1 MSYSEAGS
9 PILGSSLELRRQLG
23 VLRARYKL
31 ILFVIAL
38 AGLGALATSLT
49 AQRSYD
55 SAAKVLVGQ
64 SLSATNPDL
73 NQLAASQQLSTT
85 YAQIAMTR
93 PIMQGVIDKLGL
105 KIDAS
110 TLQRQVTV
118 ENSTDSALITIRARD
133 SDPQRAAAIA
143 NEVAA
148 QLIAYSPTVQGQG
161 SGVEEFV
168 VRDLQTIQQEIG
180 STQAEADRLAGLASP
195 TKEESAQLETLQS
208 RLLSLR
214 STYAALLS
222 YATNS
227 AVNHLAIA
235 ESAIAPSSPS
245 SPQVPVNLVLGLAAG
260 ALVAVALAFLL
271 DHLEDFIKT
280 RDDAEH
286 VTGLPVLGLIPRL
299 RNEAGRNPIYG
310 LVTVLYPRSR
320 ASEAFR
326 ALRTNIEFTAIAA
339 PTRTILITSPQPL
352 EGKTIVAC
360 NLAVAFA
367 QAGKRTILVDADLRV
382 PSVHQLFALSGA
394 VGLTDLMLSDKIG
407 IESVAQLTEQEN
419 LRVIASGSSAPNPAE
434 LLGSERMRSIVDRL
448 AAAADIVI
456 FDCSPVNVVTDPAV
470 LSTIVDGSILVIDS
484 GHTRRDAART
494 AREALSMVGGR
505 LLGLTLNRIPRS
517 GPEEAYGYY
526 DSAATPAI
534 PANPSVV
541 PAGAQGLAPITA
553 AERSRVSRQQVR
565 RGQSGSAVE
574 ESPR

>member
-1 MSYSEAGS
+1 V
-9 PILGSSLELRRQLG
+9 GSSLELRRQLG
-23 VLRARYKL
+23 VLRARYRL
-31 ILFVIAL
+31 ILVVIVL
-38 AGLGALATSLT
+38 AGLGALATSLN

-55 SAAKVLVGQ
+55 SEAKVLVGQ

-73 NQLAASQQLSTT
+73 NQLAASQELSTT
-85 YAQIAMTR
+85 YAQIATTR
-93 PIMQGVIDKLGL
+93 PIMQGVIDNLGL

-110 TLQRQVTV
+110 TLQRQVAV
-118 ENSTDSALITIRARD
+118 EPSTDSALITIRVRD
-133 SDPQRAAAIA
+133 SDSQRAAAIA

-161 SGVEEFV
+161 SSVEEFV
-168 VRDLQTIQQEIG
+168 VRDLQTIQEQIG
-180 STQAEADRLAGLASP
+180 SIQTDSDRLAGIASP
-195 TKEESAQLETLQS
+195 TTQQSARLETLQS

-245 SPQVPVNLVLGLAAG
+245 SPQVIVNLVLGLAAG

-271 DHLEDFIKT
+271 DHLEDSIKT
-280 RDDAEH
+280 RDDAERA
-286 VTGLPVLGLIPRL
+286 TDLAVLGLIPRL
-299 RNEAGRNPIYG
+299 RNEPRRNPVYG

-360 NLAVAFA
+360 NLAVVFA
-367 QAGKRTILVDADLRV
+367 QAGKRTILVDADLRG
-382 PSVHQLFALSGA
+382 PSVHRLFALSGA

-434 LLGSERMRSIVDRL
+434 LLGSQRMRTIVDRL

-484 GHTRRDAART
+484 GHTHRDAART

-505 LLGLTLNRIPRS
+505 VLGLTLNRIPRNTR
-517 GPEEAYGYY
+517 EEAYGYY
-526 DSAATPAI
+526 DSVATPAT
-534 PANPSVV
+534 PSVMPSGV
-541 PAGAQGLAPITA
+541 EGLAPIKA
-553 AERSRVSRQQVR
+553 AERPRGFRSRLR
-565 RGQSGSAVE
+565 RGRSGSVAE

>member
-1 MSYSEAGS
+1 
-9 PILGSSLELRRQLG
+9 LELRRQLG
-23 VLRARYKL
+23 VVRARYKL
-31 ILFVIAL
+31 ILVVIVL

-55 SAAKVLVGQ
+55 SEAKVLVGQ

-85 YAQIAMTR
+85 YAQIATTR
-93 PIMQGVIDKLGL
+93 PIMQAVIDKLGL

-118 ENSTDSALITIRARD
+118 ENATDSALITIRVRD
-133 SDPQRAAAIA
+133 GDSQRAAAIA

-168 VRDLQTIQQEIG
+168 LRDLQTIQEQIG
-180 STQAEADRLAGLASP
+180 STQAEADRLAGIASP
-195 TKEESAQLETLQS
+195 TTAESAQLETLQS
-208 RLLSLR
+208 RLLTLR

-235 ESAIAPSSPS
+235 ESAIAPSAPS
-245 SPQVPVNLVLGLAAG
+245 SPQVPVNLALGLVAG

-280 RDDAEH
+280 RDDAER

-299 RNEAGRNPIYG
+299 RNEPGRNPIYG

-360 NLAVAFA
+360 NLAVVFA

-407 IESVAQLTEQEN
+407 IEAVAQLTEQEN
-419 LRVIASGSSAPNPAE
+419 LRIIASGSSAPNPAE
-434 LLGSERMRSIVDRL
+434 LLGSERMRTIVDRL

-484 GHTRRDAART
+484 GHTHRDAART

-505 LLGLTLNRIPRS
+505 VLGLTLNRIPRS
-517 GPEEAYGYY
+517 APEEAYGYY
-526 DSAATPAI
+526 DSAATPA
-534 PANPSVV
+534 PSAV
-541 PAGAQGLAPITA
+541 PAGAEGVAPIMP
-553 AERSRVSRQQVR
+553 AERSPASRQRVR
-565 RGQSGSAVE
+565 RGQSGPVVE

>member
-1 MSYSEAGS
+1 
-9 PILGSSLELRRQLG
+9 LELRRQLG
-23 VLRARYKL
+23 VLRARYRL
-31 ILFVIAL
+31 ILFVVVL
-38 AGLGALATSLT
+38 AGLGALATSLS

-55 SAAKVLVGQ
+55 SEAKVLVGQ

-85 YAQIAMTR
+85 YAQIAITR
-93 PIMQGVIDKLGL
+93 PIMQAVIDKLGL

-118 ENSTDSALITIRARD
+118 ENSTDSAIITIRARD
-133 SDPQRAAAIA
+133 SDSQRAAAIA

-168 VRDLQTIQQEIG
+168 LRDLQTIQEQIV

-195 TKEESAQLETLQS
+195 TTEQSAQLATLQS

-245 SPQVPVNLVLGLAAG
+245 SPQVPVNLALGLAAG

-280 RDDAEH
+280 RDDAER

-299 RNEAGRNPIYG
+299 RNEPGRNPIYG

-360 NLAVAFA
+360 NLAVVFA

-407 IESVAQLTEQEN
+407 VEAVAQLTEQEN
-419 LRVIASGSSAPNPAE
+419 LRIIASGSSAPNPAE
-434 LLGSERMRSIVDRL
+434 LLGSERMRTIVERL

-470 LSTIVDGSILVIDS
+470 LSTIVDSSILVIDS
-484 GHTRRDAART
+484 GHTHRDAART

-505 LLGLTLNRIPRS
+505 VLGLTLNRIPRS
-517 GPEEAYGYY
+517 APEEAYGYY
-526 DSAATPAI
+526 DSAASPATPAT
-534 PANPSVV
+534 PSIV
-541 PAGAQGLAPITA
+541 PAGAEGLSPIA
-553 AERSRVSRQQVR
+553 AADRPGGSRQRVPG
-565 RGQSGSAVE
+565 GQSGSVVE